1 MSTIKSADNV
11 IKRGST
17 NKNIFKLPDA
27 VPLDTVQKV
36 LVLYFQNRSIVVE
49 KETAAVTIDA
59 EKHTLS
65 TELTEAETLK
75 FSAGIAELEV
85 CIKYQDGH
93 TLRSH
98 IYKIM
103 IEDTL
108 LNQEV

>member
-27 VPLDTVQKV
+27 VPLNTVQKV
-36 LVLYFQNRSIVVE
+36 LVIYFQNRAVIVE
-49 KETAAVTIDA
+49 KETADVTIDLA
-59 EKHTLS
+59 SHTIS

-75 FSAGIAELEV
+75 LAPGTAELEV
-85 CIKYQDGH
+85 CIKYESGQ

-98 IYKIM
+98 IYKLM

>member
-1 MSTIKSADNV
+1 M
-11 IKRGST
+11 
-17 NKNIFKLPDA
+17 
-27 VPLDTVQKV
+27 PLDTVQKV

-49 KETAAVTIDA
+49 KETSAVTIDA
-59 EKHTLS
+59 ANHTLS
-65 TELTEAETLK
+65 TELSEAETLE
-75 FSAGIAELEV
+75 FSSGVAELEV

>member
-1 MSTIKSADNV
+1 LSTIKSADNV

-27 VPLDTVQKV
+27 VPLNTVQKV
-36 LVLYFQNRSIVVE
+36 LVIYFQNRAVIVE
-49 KETAAVTIDA
+49 KETADVTIDLVS
-59 EKHTLS
+59 HTIS
-65 TELTEAETLK
+65 TELTETETLE
-75 FSAGIAELEV
+75 FSAGVAELEV

-98 IYKIM
+98 IYKLV